1 MEGGSVSRAG
11 KRFDATVRGGYSEPM
26 ETTTMDT
33 VKQEALERFLR
44 YVKINT
50 TSDGHIEE
58 IPSTEQ
64 QWELL
69 KLLKQELSELGIE
82 DITLDDHG
90 YLVARLPSNLPQGSK
105 VPTIGL
111 MAHVDTAADVRGDG
125 VKPRVHEGYDGGPIQ
140 LEEGRV
146 LSPEEY
152 PELAEHRGDTL
163 ITSDGTTLLGADDKA
178 GVAEIM
184 TAVSYLQAH
193 PELPHGE
200 LEIIFTPDEETG
212 KGMNLFPLQ
221 SLHSIC
227 CYTFDG
233 GERGVIETEC
243 FNAYSAKITFTGSV
257 IHLGHARGKLV
268 NAVTMAGAF
277 IDMLPRNESPEA
289 TDGRYG
295 YFAPMEINGELGSA
309 ELIVFLRDFEKEG
322 MDRRLRSLNTLAEAV
337 ETAFPGG
344 SVDVE
349 AKKLYANMRDHME
362 KEPRV
367 LSYLKEALREAGVE
381 PREELIRGGTDGARL
396 SEMGIPTPNVFTGGH
411 NFHSRY
417 EWASLETMGEATHC
431 ALRLV
436 QKWAEKT

>member
-1 MEGGSVSRAG
+1 
-11 KRFDATVRGGYSEPM
+11 
-26 ETTTMDT
+26 MDT
-33 VKQEALERFLR
+33 LKEEALERFLR
-44 YVKINT
+44 YVRINT
-50 TSDGHIEE
+50 TSDSHIEE

-69 KLLKQELSELGIE
+69 KLLQQELRELGLQ

-90 YLVARLPSNLPQGSK
+90 YLIARLPSNLEAGRK

-111 MAHVDTAADVRGDG
+111 MAHVDTAADVSGEG
-125 VKPRVHEGYDGGPIQ
+125 VKPQVHENYDGGPIA
-140 LEEGRV
+140 LEEQRV

-152 PELAEHRGDTL
+152 PELADYRGDT
-163 ITSDGTTLLGADDKA
+163 IVTSDGTTLLGADDKA

-184 TAVSYLQAH
+184 TALSYLQAH

-200 LEIIFTPDEETG
+200 VEIIFTPDEETG
-212 KGMNLFPLQ
+212 KGMNLFPVDA
-221 SLHSIC
+221 LHSTC

-243 FNAYSAKITFTGSV
+243 FNAYSVKVTFTGSV

-277 IDMLPRNESPEA
+277 IDMLPQNESPEA

-295 YFAPMEINGELGSA
+295 YYAPMEVNGELSSA
-309 ELIVFLRDFEKEG
+309 ELVVFLRDFEKEG
-322 MDRRLRSLNTLAEAV
+322 MDRRLHSMTKFAEAV

-344 SVDVE
+344 TVDVE
-349 AKKLYANMRDHME
+349 AKRLYANMRSHME
-362 KEPRV
+362 KDPRV
-367 LSYLKEALREAGVE
+367 LSYLKEAVKEAGVE
-381 PREELIRGGTDGARL
+381 PREEIIRGGTDGARL
-396 SEMGIPTPNVFTGGH
+396 SEMGVPTPNVFTGGH

-417 EWASLETMGEATHC
+417 EWAALSVMGEATLS
-431 ALRLV
+431 ALNLV
-436 QKWAEKT
+436 RGWAEKRGE

>member
-1 MEGGSVSRAG
+1 
-11 KRFDATVRGGYSEPM
+11 M
-26 ETTTMDT
+26 ETIAMDT
-33 VKQEALERFLR
+33 LKEEALERFLR
-44 YVKINT
+44 YVRINT
-50 TSDGHIEE
+50 TSDSHIEE

-69 KLLKQELSELGIE
+69 KLLQQELRELGLQ

-90 YLVARLPSNLPQGSK
+90 YLIARLPSNLEAGRK

-111 MAHVDTAADVRGDG
+111 MAHVDTAADVSGEG
-125 VKPRVHEGYDGGPIQ
+125 VKPQVHENYDGGPIA
-140 LEEGRV
+140 LEEQRV

-152 PELAEHRGDTL
+152 PELADYRGDT
-163 ITSDGTTLLGADDKA
+163 IVTSDGTTLLGADDKA

-184 TAVSYLQAH
+184 TALSYLQAH

-200 LEIIFTPDEETG
+200 VEIIFTPDEETG
-212 KGMNLFPLQ
+212 KGMNLFPVDA
-221 SLHSIC
+221 LHSTC

-243 FNAYSAKITFTGSV
+243 FNAYSVKVTFTGSV

-277 IDMLPRNESPEA
+277 IDMLPQNESPEA

-295 YFAPMEINGELGSA
+295 YYAPMEVNGELSSA
-309 ELIVFLRDFEKEG
+309 ELVVFLRDFEKEG
-322 MDRRLRSLNTLAEAV
+322 MDRRLHSMTKFAEAV

-344 SVDVE
+344 TVDVE
-349 AKKLYANMRDHME
+349 AKRLYANMRSHME
-362 KEPRV
+362 KDPRV
-367 LSYLKEALREAGVE
+367 LSYLKEAVKEAGVE
-381 PREELIRGGTDGARL
+381 PREEIIRGGTDGARL
-396 SEMGIPTPNVFTGGH
+396 SEMGVPTPNVFTGGH

-417 EWASLETMGEATHC
+417 EWAALSVMGEATLS
-431 ALRLV
+431 ALNLV
-436 QKWAEKT
+436 RGWAEKRGE